1 MELITRVLSLK
12 YHKYVTD
19 ENNCLFKSK
28 SLKTTLS
35 GLLSEM
41 SGAESTKLFKIAW
54 FYLFRR
60 VTASVNEF
68 NRREIQFVW

>member
-12 YHKYVTD
+12 YHKYVTR
-19 ENNCLFKSK
+19 ENISLFKPK

-41 SGAESTKLFKIAW
+41 SGAENKRLFKIAW
-54 FYLFRR
+54 FYFYRR
-60 VTASVNEF
+60 VTASVDEF
-68 NRREIQFVW
+68 NRREIKFVW

>member
-1 MELITRVLSLK
+1 MELITRVISLK
-12 YHKYVTD
+12 YNKYVTR

-41 SGAESTKLFKIAW
+41 SGAENTRLSKIAW
-54 FYLFRR
+54 FYFYRR
-60 VTASVNEF
+60 VTARVDEF
-68 NRREIQFVW
+68 NRREIKFVW